1 MSFSTLSLHDFI
13 QALASA
19 QPTPGGGSAAAVA
32 GAMGTGLLIMV
43 AGLPRTRGNSD
54 EERAELAAVRERLLP
69 LADALERCADHDS
82 EAFNAVMAAYGLPK
96 SSDEEKATR
105 KAAITGAMR
114 AATEAPLD
122 TLRLAVEALESAET
136 VATMGNPSAASDAG
150 VGAGLLLAAAN
161 GAAANVR
168 INLEGLADV
177 DYRAAATQRMD
188 RLLTR
193 GREADSRVRAALG

>member
-54 EERAELAAVRERLLP
+54 EERVELAAVRERLLP

-82 EAFNAVMAAYGLPK
+82 EAFNAVMAAYRLPK
-96 SSDEEKATR
+96 ASDAEKAAR
-105 KAAITGAMR
+105 KAAITSAMR

-136 VATMGNPSAASDAG
+136 VVTMGNPSAASDAG

-168 INLEGLADV
+168 INLEGQADV

-188 RLLTR
+188 RLLSR

>member
-82 EAFNAVMAAYGLPK
+82 EAFNAVMAAYRLPK
-96 SSDEEKATR
+96 SSDEEKAAR
-105 KAAITGAMR
+105 KAAITSAMR

-193 GREADSRVRAALG
+193 GREADSRVRSALG

>member
-43 AGLPRTRGNSD
+43 AGLPRTRGNTD

-82 EAFNAVMAAYGLPK
+82 EAFNAVMAAYRLPK
-96 SSDEEKATR
+96 SSDEEKAAR
-105 KAAITGAMR
+105 KAAITSGMR

-188 RLLTR
+188 RLLAR